1 MFNILEI
8 LKNNLPDELK
18 DSLESYNVKGSI
30 FNLENVINDFMRL
43 KNNQLDDRLVYDE
56 DKGKYVCPY
65 CGCDRFT
72 VSVLGTFEA
81 EVDSSKCLN
90 LVEDDMNHDTEG
102 TNNDIIFCVGCEAE
116 FSKAINDLME

>member
-1 MFNILEI
+1 MIDWFMMKIKGNMFAPI
-8 LKNNLPDELK
+8 
-18 DSLESYNVKGSI
+18 VG
-30 FNLENVINDFMRL
+30 
-43 KNNQLDDRLVYDE
+43 
-56 DKGKYVCPY
+56 G
-65 CGCDRFT
+65 DRFT

-102 TNNDIIFCVGCEAE
+102 TNNDIIFCAGCEAE

>member
-65 CGCDRFT
+65 CG
-72 VSVLGTFEA
+72 G
-81 EVDSSKCLN
+81 
-90 LVEDDMNHDTEG
+90 
-102 TNNDIIFCVGCEAE
+102 
-116 FSKAINDLME
+116 